1 MRNLVRRDDA
11 SISLPSLPNQTLP
24 AIDAL
29 TAALGIP
36 RDVLASDEEVAYAW
50 QNLPR
55 EIQAIPCDLRGELIA
70 RMCVAVS
77 TGLFDGAINY
87 AWNATILHLR
97 QRVRAFGLPVVTQIL
112 QRDFEEK
119 QLLDQQDSQL
129 LDLCLKLN
137 LITEDGYFFLGQ
149 CRDTRN
155 NFSAAH
161 PTIGKIND
169 REFTAFLNRCVRYAL
184 SNDSSPKGVDISAFM
199 NALKVSRFSGGQCD
213 VWVERLRATHEAQRE
228 LLLGMVHGVYC
239 DPSSPEPVRLNA
251 LELAEAIKPEFTEAI
266 RSELISRHSDYLA
279 KGDTVRHSASKQFFE
294 RLGLIGLLNE
304 PERHALFAGAVQE
317 LWRVHQ
323 EMNNFYNEGPF
334 AQRLRSLS
342 ESEAIPETIQE
353 RFVEVIVSCYLG
365 NGYGVAWSAEPHY
378 EAMIRAFSPRELT
391 FMIGLAAS
399 ESDLGRVLKY
409 DSNRKK
415 RFIAALSLIDPA
427 SLPAKAKAKYERWM
441 RSS

>member
-1 MRNLVRRDDA
+1 MGELARRDEL
-11 SISLPSLPNQTLP
+11 SIVLPSLPDQMLP
-24 AIDAL
+24 AIAAL
-29 TAALGIP
+29 TSALGIP
-36 RDVLASDEEVAYAW
+36 REVLASDEEIACAW
-50 QNLPR
+50 QGLPR
-55 EIQAIPCDLRGELIA
+55 EIQAIPGDLRGELIA

-77 TGLFDGAINY
+77 SGLFDGAINY
-87 AWNATILHLR
+87 IWNATILHLR
-97 QRVRAFGLPVVTQIL
+97 QRVRGFGLPVVTQIL
-112 QRDFEEK
+112 QKNFEER

-184 SNDSSPKGVDISAFM
+184 SDDASPKGVDISDFM
-199 NALKVSRFSGGQCD
+199 AALKGPRFSSGQCD

-239 DPSSPEPVRLNA
+239 DPSSPEPARLNA
-251 LELAEAIKPEFTEAI
+251 LELADAVKAEFTEAI
-266 RSELISRHSDYLA
+266 RSELINRHSDYLA
-279 KGDTVRHSASKQFFE
+279 KGDTVRHSASKMFFE
-294 RLGLIGLLNE
+294 KLGLVGLLNE
-304 PERHALFAGAVQE
+304 PERHALFSGAVQD
-317 LWRVHQ
+317 LWTVHQ
-323 EMNNFYNEGPF
+323 EMNNFHNEAPF
-334 AQRLRSLS
+334 AMRLRRLS
-342 ESEAIPETIQE
+342 EKEAIPDTIQE
-353 RFVEVIVSCYLG
+353 RYVEVVVSCYLG

-378 EAMIRAFSPRELT
+378 EAMIRSFSPRELT

-399 ESDLGRVLKY
+399 ETDLGRVLRF

-415 RFIAALSLIDPA
+415 RFAAALALIDA
-427 SLPAKAKAKYERWM
+427 ESLPAKTKAEYERWI
-441 RSS
+441 RLS

>member
-1 MRNLVRRDDA
+1 MGDLARREDA
-11 SISLPSLPNQTLP
+11 AISLPSLPDHMLP
-24 AIDAL
+24 AIAAL
-29 TAALGIP
+29 TDALGIP
-36 RDVLASDEEVAYAW
+36 RDVLASDEEVSYAW
-50 QNLPR
+50 QGLPR
-55 EIQAIPCDLRGELIA
+55 EIQAIPGDLRGELIA

-87 AWNATILHLR
+87 IWNATILHLR
-97 QRVRAFGLPVVTQIL
+97 QRVRSFGLPVVTQIL
-112 QRDFEEK
+112 QRDFEER

-184 SNDSSPKGVDISAFM
+184 SDDSSPKGVDISAFM
-199 NALKVSRFSGGQCD
+199 TALKVSRFSSGQCE
-213 VWVERLRATHEAQRE
+213 VWVGRLRATHEAQRE

-239 DPSSPEPVRLNA
+239 DPSSPEPARLNA
-251 LELAEAIKPEFTEAI
+251 LELAEAVKPEFTEAI
-266 RSELISRHSDYLA
+266 RSELITRHSDYLA
-279 KGDTVRHSASKQFFE
+279 RGDTVRHSASKHFFE
-294 RLGLIGLLNE
+294 KLGLVGLLNE

-317 LWRVHQ
+317 LWTVHQ

-342 ESEAIPETIQE
+342 ENEAIPETIQE
-353 RFVEVIVSCYLG
+353 KYVEVVINCYVG

-378 EAMIRAFSPRELT
+378 EAMIRSFSPRELT
-391 FMIGLAAS
+391 FMMGFAAP
-399 ESDLGRVLKY
+399 ESDLGRVFK
-409 DSNRKK
+409 
-415 RFIAALSLIDPA
+415 
-427 SLPAKAKAKYERWM
+427 
-441 RSS
+441 